1 MLEDMEKYIAVT
13 KETREYLRKL
23 FKTTDVT
30 VWRAL
35 YFDKRAG
42 NTLTA
47 RKIRKAAQERGGIL
61 MAVCPMMETMHD
73 ADGYMR
79 QYFPNGVMVE
89 CNKETGRVEIIKD
102 GKAVE
107 GYDKVSINQLY
118 QIQARVERM

>member
-1 MLEDMEKYIAVT
+1 MEKYIAVT
-13 KETREYLRKL
+13 KETREYLCKL
-23 FKTTDVT
+23 FNTTRQS

-42 NTLTA
+42 DTLTA

-61 MAVCPMMETMHD
+61 MAVCPMVETMHD

-89 CNKETGRVEIIKD
+89 CNKETGRVEIIQD
-102 GKAVE
+102 GVVVE
-107 GYDKVSINQLY
+107 GFDDVTINELPR
-118 QIQARVERM
+118 IQAAAERV

>member
-1 MLEDMEKYIAVT
+1 MEKYIAVT

-23 FKTTDVT
+23 FKTTRQS

-35 YFDKRAG
+35 NYDGRAG

-47 RKIRKAAQERGGIL
+47 RKIRKAALEKGGIL
-61 MAVCPMMETMHD
+61 MASCPMIETMHD

-79 QYFPNGVMVE
+79 QYFPNKVMLE
-89 CNKETGRVEIIKD
+89 CNKTTGRVEIIKD

-107 GYDKVSINQLY
+107 GYDKVRLDQLF
-118 QIQARVERM
+118 QIQAKAERM